1 MLVFRLL
8 NNQEGNFTMFKKQM
22 IYMTL
27 ILAAFIAQSEAGTIK
42 VVNELKKPF
51 QVVIEPTNDR
61 DSAFVKDI
69 SADPESSFEVTFPQL
84 GKITFA
90 LKGHVTPF
98 KPEDKCYNLNVE
110 KDYSVTFRDDKT
122 HITCIAEE
130 LPKSE

>member
-1 MLVFRLL
+1 ML
-8 NNQEGNFTMFKKQM
+8 KKQM
-22 IYMTL
+22 VYMTL
-27 ILAAFIAQSEAGTIK
+27 SLLAFVAQSEAGTLK
-42 VVNELKKPF
+42 VINEMKKPF
-51 QVVIEPTNDR
+51 QVVIEPTNDLK
-61 DSAFVKDI
+61 SAFVKDI

-90 LKGHVTPF
+90 IKGHVTAF

-110 KDYSVTFRDDKT
+110 KDYRVTFRDDKT